1 MGCKLIEKSKEIIQ
15 NLEKIEEKTEAIK
28 FRLSKEK
35 KNNWKKI
42 CEEKQITLTSLII
55 DSVENRI
62 LDNERK
68 EILAYIEK
76 QDNLFVKIET
86 NINQVARIANGQKF
100 ISENELRKFSEKVS
114 EIVQLKKEQNIIFG
128 KIYSMLAK

>member
-28 FRLSKEK
+28 FRISREK
-35 KNNWKKI
+35 KANWKKI
-42 CEEKQITLTSLII
+42 CNEKQITITSLII

-68 EILAYIEK
+68 EILAFIEK
-76 QDNLFVKIET
+76 QDNLFAKIET

-100 ISENELRKFSEKVS
+100 ISEIELGKFSKKFA

>member
-28 FRLSKEK
+28 FRITREK
-35 KNNWKKI
+35 KANWKKI
-42 CEEKQITLTSLII
+42 CNEKQITLTSLII

-68 EILAYIEK
+68 EILAFIEK

-100 ISENELRKFSEKVS
+100 ISEIELGKFSKKLA
-114 EIVQLKKEQNIIFG
+114 EIVQLKKEQNKIFS

>member
-1 MGCKLIEKSKEIIQ
+1 MI
-15 NLEKIEEKTEAIK
+15 
-28 FRLSKEK
+28 SKEK
-35 KNNWKKI
+35 KANWKKI
-42 CEEKQITLTSLII
+42 CNEKQITITSLII

-68 EILAYIEK
+68 EILAFIEK

-114 EIVQLKKEQNIIFG
+114 EIVQLKKEQNKIFS

>member
-28 FRLSKEK
+28 FRISKEK
-35 KNNWKKI
+35 KANWKKI
-42 CEEKQITLTSLII
+42 CVKKQITLTSFII

-68 EILAYIEK
+68 EILAFIEK

-114 EIVQLKKEQNIIFG
+114 EIVQLKKEQNKIFS

>member
-28 FRLSKEK
+28 FRISREK
-35 KNNWKKI
+35 KANWKKI
-42 CEEKQITLTSLII
+42 CNEKQITITSLII

-68 EILAYIEK
+68 EILAFIEK
-76 QDNLFVKIET
+76 QDNLFAKIET

-114 EIVQLKKEQNIIFG
+114 EIVQLKKEQN
-128 KIYSMLAK
+128 KSKNH

>member
-15 NLEKIEEKTEAIK
+15 NLEKIEGKTEAIK
-28 FRLSKEK
+28 FRITREK
-35 KNNWKKI
+35 KNSWKKI
-42 CEEKQITLTSLII
+42 CEEKQITLTNLII

-62 LDNERK
+62 LDNERQ
-68 EILAYIEK
+68 EILAFIEK

-114 EIVQLKKEQNIIFG
+114 EIVLLKKEQNKIFS

>member
-62 LDNERK
+62 LDNERQ
-68 EILAYIEK
+68 EILAFIEK

-114 EIVQLKKEQNIIFG
+114 EIVQLKKEQNKIFS

>member
-28 FRLSKEK
+28 FRISKEK
-35 KNNWKKI
+35 KANWKKI
-42 CEEKQITLTSLII
+42 CVKKQITLTSFII

-68 EILAYIEK
+68 EILAFIEK

-100 ISENELRKFSEKVS
+100 ISENELGKFSKKLA

>member
-1 MGCKLIEKSKEIIQ
+1 MGSKLIEKSKEITQ
-15 NLEKIEEKTEAIK
+15 NLDKIEEKTEAIK

-42 CEEKQITLTSLII
+42 CVKKQITLTSLII

-68 EILAYIEK
+68 EILAFIEK

-114 EIVQLKKEQNIIFG
+114 EIVQLKKEQNKIFS

>member
-68 EILAYIEK
+68 EILAFIEK
-76 QDNLFVKIET
+76 QDNLFVKIEN

>member
-1 MGCKLIEKSKEIIQ
+1 MGSKLIEKSKEIIQ

-68 EILAYIEK
+68 EILAFIEK
-76 QDNLFVKIET
+76 QDNLFAKIET

-114 EIVQLKKEQNIIFG
+114 EIVQLKKEQNKIFS

>member
-1 MGCKLIEKSKEIIQ
+1 MGSKLIEKSKEITQ
-15 NLEKIEEKTEAIK
+15 NLNQKEEKTVAIK
-28 FRLSKEK
+28 FRITREK
-35 KNNWKKI
+35 KANWKKI
-42 CEEKQITLTSLII
+42 CCEKQITLTSLII

-62 LDNERK
+62 LDNERT
-68 EILAYIEK
+68 EILTFIEK

-100 ISENELRKFSEKVS
+100 ISASELIKFSEKVS
-114 EIVQLKKEQNIIFG
+114 EIVQLKKEQNKIFS

>member
-28 FRLSKEK
+28 FRISKEK

-68 EILAYIEK
+68 EILAFIEK

-100 ISENELRKFSEKVS
+100 ISEIELGKFSKKLA

>member
-15 NLEKIEEKTEAIK
+15 NLEKIEGKTEAIK
-28 FRLSKEK
+28 FRITREK
-35 KNNWKKI
+35 KANWKKI
-42 CEEKQITLTSLII
+42 CNEKQITLTNLII

-62 LDNERK
+62 LGNERQ
-68 EILAYIEK
+68 EILAFIEK

-114 EIVQLKKEQNIIFG
+114 EIVQLKKEQNKIFS

>member
-68 EILAYIEK
+68 EILAFIEK

-100 ISENELRKFSEKVS
+100 ISEIELGKFSKKLA
-114 EIVQLKKEQNIIFG
+114 EIVQLKKEQNKIFS

>member
-1 MGCKLIEKSKEIIQ
+1 MKNFKEINQ

-28 FRLSKEK
+28 FRITSEK
-35 KNNWKKI
+35 KNVWKKI
-42 CEEKQITLTSLII
+42 CGEKKITLTSLII

-68 EILAYIEK
+68 EILAFIEK

-114 EIVQLKKEQNIIFG
+114 EIVQLKKEQNKIFS

>member
-28 FRLSKEK
+28 FRISREK
-35 KNNWKKI
+35 KANWKKI
-42 CEEKQITLTSLII
+42 CNEKQITITSLII

-68 EILAYIEK
+68 YEA
-76 QDNLFVKIET
+76 
-86 NINQVARIANGQKF
+86 AN
-100 ISENELRKFSEKVS
+100 
-114 EIVQLKKEQNIIFG
+114 KK
-128 KIYSMLAK
+128 

>member
-68 EILAYIEK
+68 EILAFIEK
-76 QDNLFVKIET
+76 QDNLFVKIEN

-100 ISENELRKFSEKVS
+100 ISTNELIKFSEKVS
-114 EIVQLKKEQNIIFG
+114 EIVRLKKEQNKIFS

>member
-28 FRLSKEK
+28 FRITREK
-35 KNNWKKI
+35 KANWKKI
-42 CEEKQITLTSLII
+42 CNEKQITLTNLII

-62 LDNERK
+62 LDNERQD
-68 EILAYIEK
+68 ILAFIEK

-114 EIVQLKKEQNIIFG
+114 EIVQLKKEQNKIFS

>member
-28 FRLSKEK
+28 FRITREK
-35 KNNWKKI
+35 KANWKKI
-42 CEEKQITLTSLII
+42 CNEKQITLTSLII

-62 LDNERK
+62 LDNERQ
-68 EILAYIEK
+68 EILTFIEK

-100 ISENELRKFSEKVS
+100 ISTNELKKFSEKVS
-114 EIVQLKKEQNIIFG
+114 EIVQLKREQNKIFS

>member
-42 CEEKQITLTSLII
+42 CEVKQITLTSLII

-68 EILAYIEK
+68 EILAFIEK

-100 ISENELRKFSEKVS
+100 ISEIELGKFSKKLA
-114 EIVQLKKEQNIIFG
+114 EIVQLKKEQNKIFS

>member
-1 MGCKLIEKSKEIIQ
+1 M
-15 NLEKIEEKTEAIK
+15 
-28 FRLSKEK
+28 
-35 KNNWKKI
+35 
-42 CEEKQITLTSLII
+42 II

-68 EILAYIEK
+68 EILAFIEK

-100 ISENELRKFSEKVS
+100 IGENELRKFSEKVS
-114 EIVQLKKEQNIIFG
+114 EIVQLKKEQNKIFS
-128 KIYSMLAK
+128 KIYSMLAT